1 MYIVII
7 FLHKN
12 EIYVITFLLNPY
24 TSGIKTTT
32 ACLKQVK
39 ELEAKPLLM
48 GAFKPVC
55 QDNGLYA
62 ETQCHG
68 MTFILLFNGDLSPI
82 NQGV

>member
-1 MYIVII
+1 MQLI
-7 FLHKN
+7 K
-12 EIYVITFLLNPY
+12 FLLNSY
-24 TSGIKTTT
+24 NLGVKATT

-39 ELEAKPLLM
+39 ELEAKPPLM

-68 MTFILLFNGDLSPI
+68 KVLKES
-82 NQGV
+82 